1 MGDFIVP
8 LFYKYKK
15 KRLIRRI
22 NMPLWGK
29 STADESRPKWLREND
44 NPANDLNTCFADER
58 GWVIKHANGLEE
70 VLVAVGGLGGAGATD
85 LLGNAT
91 IAGVYFAASTY
102 AKLATGTVIVNYNE
116 KVTVTDGA
124 TLAVTGSVGGAI
136 TATAAAQTGVQQVAF
151 TFTVPN
157 TTQTLSIAAQTIT
170 GTIVDIGTTTASDKA
185 FVAGDVQ
192 GAGGTGTVKTIAI
205 T

>member
-1 MGDFIVP
+1 
-8 LFYKYKK
+8 
-15 KRLIRRI
+15 
-22 NMPLWGK
+22 MPLWGK

-116 KVTVTDGA
+116 EVTVTAGA
-124 TLAVTGSVGGAI
+124 TLVVTGSVGGAI